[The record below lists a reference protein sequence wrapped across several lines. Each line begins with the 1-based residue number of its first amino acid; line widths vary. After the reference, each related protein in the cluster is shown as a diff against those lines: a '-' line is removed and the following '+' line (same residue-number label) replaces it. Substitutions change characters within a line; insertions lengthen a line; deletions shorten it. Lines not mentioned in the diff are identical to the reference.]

1 MKLIIGW
8 LINAGVLL
16 LMPRLLSGVQVTD
29 FPSALIAAL
38 VIGLLNMFLKPLLVL
53 LTLPIN
59 VLTLGL
65 FTIVINGFLFWLA
78 SYALQG
84 FQITGFGWA
93 IVTAI
98 VYSLVTWAIRA
109 VVLRQNA

>member
-84 FQITGFGWA
+84 FQITSFGWA